1 MERLEAKKINGR
13 TYYYYSKWGW
23 VDGRCRRLWQKYL
36 GKLEDMARAVE
47 GGGPQPLYA
56 DIFQWGLPSVLWMEC
71 CDSKVI
77 EETDRLCPKREQG
90 LSVGQYLAIAAVN
103 RAISP
108 RSKRCMWEWLS
119 QTVLLRHIPQASK
132 AVLSSQRFWD
142 HMDKIDAGAA
152 LSIWKGI
159 LKGVVRSRDIDL
171 SRVSYDGTNFY
182 TFIATFNVRSSLAKR
197 GKNKQGRSDLRQV
210 SYALF
215 CSADGHMPLYYDVY
229 EGSRNDAK
237 EFPLILKRF
246 HGFLKELTE
255 GADQSPATTLIF
267 DKGNNSEENFRLI
280 DSLNLSYVGSVKLD
294 QHKDLAQ
301 ISNKDT
307 RFMPCLTTPIDGT
320 KAFRVKKKVYGRERI
335 LVVTFNQNL
344 FDTQWLTIHND
355 ISKALEK
362 LSTLRQRLEDRAN
375 GIIKGGKPPTK
386 QSVENQCKDTLSRQ
400 YMKLLI
406 KTTITQGSDGI
417 PQLCYEL
424 DSDSLGELA
433 DTCLGK
439 NIIIT
444 DREDWDDEVD
454 HISVSQ
460 SVHNR
465 GSLQGD
471 ERSTDGKLVAP
482 PPLDGFK
489 DHRSWSVLLCC
500 VVAEG
505 PGIPARK
512 TGRHPTV
519 HAQAAFRTRRYPRGS
534 QHLPQEARTDK
545 EPYANRIDTHFG
557 SPESYHRDPGTEK
570 RRKRRFRVRNF
581 SA

>member
-119 QTVLLRHIPQASK
+119 QTVLLRYIPQASK
-132 AVLSSQRFWD
+132 AVLSSRRFWD

-444 DREDWDDEVD
+444 DREDWDDESI
-454 HISVSQ
+454 ISAYRSQ
-460 SVHNR
+460 FIIEEVFKEMKDRQTGSWWPLHHWTDSKITVHGLYCSVALLLR
-465 GSLQGD
+465 A
-471 ERSTDGKLVAP
+471 LVFRRVRQA
-482 PPLDGFK
+482 
-489 DHRSWSVLLCC
+489 
-500 VVAEG
+500 
-505 PGIPARK
+505 GIPLSMPRLLSELDDIREVVNIYPK
-512 TGRHPTV
+512 KRGQTKNRTQTV
-519 HAQAAFRTRRYPRGS
+519 LTHTSDLQ
-534 QHLPQEARTDK
+534 
-545 EPYANRIDTHFG
+545 NRIIEILG
-557 SPESYHRDPGTEK
+557 L
-570 RRKRRFRVRNF
+570 RKDENAVLG
-581 SA
+581 

>member
-119 QTVLLRHIPQASK
+119 QTVLLRYIPQASK

-152 LSIWKGI
+152 LSIWKQI
-159 LKGVVRSRDIDL
+159 LKGVVRSIDL

-444 DREDWDDEVD
+444 DREDWDDESI
-454 HISVSQ
+454 ISAYRSQ
-460 SVHNR
+460 FIIEEVFKEMKDRQTGSWWPLHHWTDSKITVHGLYCSVALLLR
-465 GSLQGD
+465 A
-471 ERSTDGKLVAP
+471 LVFRRVRQA
-482 PPLDGFK
+482 
-489 DHRSWSVLLCC
+489 
-500 VVAEG
+500 
-505 PGIPARK
+505 GIPLSMPRLLSELDDIREVVNIYPK
-512 TGRHPTV
+512 KRGQTKNRTQTV
-519 HAQAAFRTRRYPRGS
+519 LTHTSDLQ
-534 QHLPQEARTDK
+534 
-545 EPYANRIDTHFG
+545 NRIIEILG
-557 SPESYHRDPGTEK
+557 L
-570 RRKRRFRVRNF
+570 RKDENAVLG
-581 SA
+581 

>member
-23 VDGRCRRLWQKYL
+23 VDGRCRRVWQKYL
-36 GKLEDMARAVE
+36 GKLEDIARAVE

-56 DIFQWGLPSVLWMEC
+56 DVFQWGLPSALWMEC
-71 CDSKVI
+71 CHSKMI
-77 EETDRLCPKREQG
+77 EETDKLCPKREQG
-90 LSVGQYLAIAAVN
+90 LSVGQYLAVAAIN

-108 RSKRCMWEWLS
+108 KSKRCMWDWLS
-119 QTVLLRHIPQASK
+119 QTVLLRHIPQASN
-132 AVLSSQRFWD
+132 AALSSQRFWD
-142 HMDKIDAGAA
+142 HMDKIDADTA

-159 LKGVVRSRDIDL
+159 LKRVVRSRDIDL

-246 HGFLKELTE
+246 HGFLKELTD

-267 DKGNNSEENFRLI
+267 DKGNNSDQNFRLI
-280 DSLNLSYVGSVKLD
+280 DSLKLSYVGSVKLD

-307 RFMPCLTTPIDGT
+307 RFMPCLSTPIDGT
-320 KAFRVKKKVYGRERI
+320 KAFRVKKKVYGKDRI

-344 FDTQWLTIHND
+344 FHTQWLTIHND
-355 ISKALEK
+355 ISRALEK
-362 LSTLRQRLEDRAN
+362 LSALRQRLEDRAS
-375 GIIKGGKPPTK
+375 GIIKGGKAPTK
-386 QSVENQCKDTLSRQ
+386 ESVENQCKDILGRQ
-400 YMKLLI
+400 YMKHLI
-406 KTTITQGSDGI
+406 KTTITKGGDGI

-424 DSDSLGELA
+424 DSKALGELA
-433 DTCLGK
+433 DTYLGK

-444 DREDWDDEVD
+444 DREAWDDEAI
-454 HISVSQ
+454 ISAYRSQ
-460 SVHNR
+460 FIIEDVFKEMKDRQTGSWWPLHHWTDSKIWVHGLYCSVALLFR
-465 GSLQGD
+465 ALAL
-471 ERSTDGKLVAP
+471 RSVRQA
-482 PPLDGFK
+482 
-489 DHRSWSVLLCC
+489 
-500 VVAEG
+500 
-505 PGIPARK
+505 GIPMSMPRLLSELDDIREVVNIYPK
-512 TGRHPTV
+512 KRGQTKNRTQTV
-519 HAQAAFRTRRYPRGS
+519 LTHTSDLQ
-534 QHLPQEARTDK
+534 
-545 EPYANRIDTHFG
+545 NRIMEILGLRQDENAVLG
-557 SPESYHRDPGTEK
+557 
-570 RRKRRFRVRNF
+570 
-581 SA
+581 

>member
-119 QTVLLRHIPQASK
+119 QTVLLRYIPQASK

-386 QSVENQCKDTLSRQ
+386 QSV
-400 YMKLLI
+400 
-406 KTTITQGSDGI
+406 
-417 PQLCYEL
+417 
-424 DSDSLGELA
+424 
-433 DTCLGK
+433 
-439 NIIIT
+439 
-444 DREDWDDEVD
+444 
-454 HISVSQ
+454 
-460 SVHNR
+460 
-465 GSLQGD
+465 
-471 ERSTDGKLVAP
+471 
-482 PPLDGFK
+482 
-489 DHRSWSVLLCC
+489 
-500 VVAEG
+500 
-505 PGIPARK
+505 ARIAHQK
-512 TGRHPTV
+512 
-519 HAQAAFRTRRYPRGS
+519 
-534 QHLPQEARTDK
+534 K
-545 EPYANRIDTHFG
+545 
-557 SPESYHRDPGTEK
+557 
-570 RRKRRFRVRNF
+570 
-581 SA
+581 

>member
-1 MERLEAKKINGR
+1 MELLEAKKINGR

-119 QTVLLRHIPQASK
+119 QTVLLRYIPQASK

-152 LSIWKGI
+152 LSIWKQI

-246 HGFLKELTE
+246 HGFLKELTD

-267 DKGNNSEENFRLI
+267 DKGNNSEEIFRLI

-444 DREDWDDEVD
+444 DREDWDDESI
-454 HISVSQ
+454 ISAYRSQ
-460 SVHNR
+460 FIIEEVFKEMKDRQTGSWWPLHHWTDSKITVHGLYCSVALLLR
-465 GSLQGD
+465 A
-471 ERSTDGKLVAP
+471 LVFRRVRQA
-482 PPLDGFK
+482 
-489 DHRSWSVLLCC
+489 
-500 VVAEG
+500 
-505 PGIPARK
+505 GIPLSMPRLLSELDDIREVVNIYPK
-512 TGRHPTV
+512 KRGQTKNRTQTV
-519 HAQAAFRTRRYPRGS
+519 LTHTSDLQ
-534 QHLPQEARTDK
+534 
-545 EPYANRIDTHFG
+545 NRIIEILG
-557 SPESYHRDPGTEK
+557 L
-570 RRKRRFRVRNF
+570 RKDENAVLG
-581 SA
+581 

>member
-444 DREDWDDEVD
+444 DREDWDDESI
-454 HISVSQ
+454 ISAYRSQ
-460 SVHNR
+460 FIIEEVFKEMKDRQTGSWWPLHHWTDSKITVHGLYCSVALLLR
-465 GSLQGD
+465 A
-471 ERSTDGKLVAP
+471 LVFQRVRQA
-482 PPLDGFK
+482 
-489 DHRSWSVLLCC
+489 
-500 VVAEG
+500 
-505 PGIPARK
+505 GIPLSMPRLLSELDDIREVVNIYPK
-512 TGRHPTV
+512 KRGQTKNRTQTV
-519 HAQAAFRTRRYPRGS
+519 LTHTSDLQ
-534 QHLPQEARTDK
+534 
-545 EPYANRIDTHFG
+545 NRIIEILG
-557 SPESYHRDPGTEK
+557 L
-570 RRKRRFRVRNF
+570 RKDENAVLG
-581 SA
+581 

>member
-47 GGGPQPLYA
+47 GGDPQPLYA

-229 EGSRNDAK
+229 EGSRNDTK

-433 DTCLGK
+433 ETCLGK

-444 DREDWDDEVD
+444 DREDWDDESI
-454 HISVSQ
+454 ISAYRSQ
-460 SVHNR
+460 FIIEEVFKEMKDRQTGSWWPLHHWTDSKITVHGLYCSVALLLR
-465 GSLQGD
+465 A
-471 ERSTDGKLVAP
+471 LVFRRVRQA
-482 PPLDGFK
+482 
-489 DHRSWSVLLCC
+489 
-500 VVAEG
+500 
-505 PGIPARK
+505 GIPLSMPRLLSELDDIREVVNIYPK
-512 TGRHPTV
+512 KRGQTKNRTQTV
-519 HAQAAFRTRRYPRGS
+519 LTHTSDLQ
-534 QHLPQEARTDK
+534 
-545 EPYANRIDTHFG
+545 NRIM
-557 SPESYHRDPGTEK
+557 EILEL
-570 RRKRRFRVRNF
+570 RKGENAVLG
-581 SA
+581 

>member
-36 GKLEDMARAVE
+36 GKLEDMARAME

-56 DIFQWGLPSVLWMEC
+56 DVFQWGLPCVLWMEC
-71 CDSKVI
+71 CHSKVI

-90 LSVGQYLAIAAVN
+90 LSVGQYLAIAAIN

-119 QTVLLRHIPQASK
+119 QTVLLRYISQASK
-132 AVLSSQRFWD
+132 AALSSQRFWD
-142 HMDKIDAGAA
+142 HMDKIDSGTA

-159 LKGVVRSRDIDL
+159 LKGVVRSTDIDL

-246 HGFLKELTE
+246 HGFLRELAE

-280 DSLNLSYVGSVKLD
+280 DSLNLSFVGSVKLD

-307 RFMPCLTTPIDGT
+307 RFMPCLTTPIDAT

-355 ISKALEK
+355 ISRALEK

-375 GIIKGGKPPTK
+375 GIIKGGKAPTK
-386 QSVENQCKDTLSRQ
+386 ESVENQCKDILSRQ

-417 PQLCYEL
+417 LQLCYEL

-444 DREDWDDEVD
+444 DREDWDDEAI
-454 HISVSQ
+454 ISAYRSQ
-460 SVHNR
+460 FIIEEVFKEMKDRQTGSWWPLHHWTDSKITVHGLYCSIALLLR
-465 GSLQGD
+465 A
-471 ERSTDGKLVAP
+471 LVFRRVRRA
-482 PPLDGFK
+482 
-489 DHRSWSVLLCC
+489 
-500 VVAEG
+500 
-505 PGIPARK
+505 GIPLSMPRLLSELDDIREVVNIYPK
-512 TGRHPTV
+512 KRGQTKNRTQTV
-519 HAQAAFRTRRYPRGS
+519 LTHTSDLQ
-534 QHLPQEARTDK
+534 
-545 EPYANRIDTHFG
+545 NRIIEILGLRKD
-557 SPESYHRDPGTEK
+557 EK
-570 RRKRRFRVRNF
+570 AVLG
-581 SA
+581 